1 MNTEFLKESE
11 EYLNKIVF
19 PMGVAAL
26 LSLGL
31 LSQLS
36 LQDTLQ
42 WETLHS
48 FIYSLPEFSS
58 LG

>member
-48 FIYSLPEFSS
+48 FI
-58 LG
+58 